1 MKRFFIFFIVAIISC
16 GFFTSSSASVKMS
29 QQQSVFND
37 TSSNLI
43 PIYLQLWHDKISKA
57 QGETDLFDGKKD
69 QLVEV
74 SNDKKMN
81 KEVTHAIYNKVNKMR
96 SDIEHASSDRRH
108 KIFYLNSIYKMLQHY
123 NSARREGLLQPQDAI
138 VLVDNFSKMLHAARN
153 GKSIAPYVKN
163 VSYEVASIN
172 VTQFSQNFG
181 YNKARLALLRLYAK
195 EHPEDFLRTLNQNYS
210 DLVDAPFIDSV
221 VASIA
226 VNYPVKVYNFASS
239 YTVLGRKI
247 RKNPDSLVQTIV
259 AIGSSGKAIQLL
271 PFVDYI
277 NRGEYSIS
285 KLKKLSKNQDDFYSL
300 SVKTL
305 IDMNMRTLKGESPVG
320 VKDMEFNVKNRSL
333 RYVRMVNELHESPDR
348 IRFAAAEE
356 LTPQEIYYVLVNSQE
371 EIYTSSFVGLY
382 HRLLERMK
390 PESGEHLLMSV
401 VLDRFR
407 KFITLSAAYNTLDPF
422 LSTMETSK
430 ASLLMRK
437 FVSGLQNT
445 KGLANA
451 VDVADAF
458 GSIDDSVLLDNLQQ
472 QVNLNFQKM
481 KAKNN
486 ERGKVIYG
494 LLATLFNTRNS
505 HSAAGD
511 WADQMSEKL
520 NLPPLDYIPY
530 EELTNAEGH
539 IYEEVF
545 FYGDKD
551 GFASYRSFMSS
562 FNNSANWDITSR
574 KYWVEINSS
583 RGKPITI
590 FAKKPMATED
600 EEGMRALQQYLKEND
615 INPSIFIHRGHSYH
629 AQAS

>member
-1 MKRFFIFFIVAIISC
+1 
-16 GFFTSSSASVKMS
+16 
-29 QQQSVFND
+29 
-37 TSSNLI
+37 
-43 PIYLQLWHDKISKA
+43 
-57 QGETDLFDGKKD
+57 
-69 QLVEV
+69 
-74 SNDKKMN
+74 
-81 KEVTHAIYNKVNKMR
+81 
-96 SDIEHASSDRRH
+96 
-108 KIFYLNSIYKMLQHY
+108 
-123 NSARREGLLQPQDAI
+123 
-138 VLVDNFSKMLHAARN
+138 
-153 GKSIAPYVKN
+153 
-163 VSYEVASIN
+163 
-172 VTQFSQNFG
+172 
-181 YNKARLALLRLYAK
+181 
-195 EHPEDFLRTLNQNYS
+195 
-210 DLVDAPFIDSV
+210 
-221 VASIA
+221 
-226 VNYPVKVYNFASS
+226 
-239 YTVLGRKI
+239 
-247 RKNPDSLVQTIV
+247 
-259 AIGSSGKAIQLL
+259 
-271 PFVDYI
+271 
-277 NRGEYSIS
+277 
-285 KLKKLSKNQDDFYSL
+285 
-300 SVKTL
+300 
-305 IDMNMRTLKGESPVG
+305 
-320 VKDMEFNVKNRSL
+320 
-333 RYVRMVNELHESPDR
+333 
-348 IRFAAAEE
+348 
-356 LTPQEIYYVLVNSQE
+356 
-371 EIYTSSFVGLY
+371 
-382 HRLLERMK
+382 
-390 PESGEHLLMSV
+390 
-401 VLDRFR
+401 
-407 KFITLSAAYNTLDPF
+407 FITLSAAYNTLDPF

-562 FNNSANWDITSR
+562 FNNSANWDIKSR

-629 AQAS
+629 AQASIAELQSSAKLVMLGSCGGYNNLAKILNVAPRAQIITTKQTGATGVNEPIIRTIERQIREGKDLRWGDIWDQLNAYFKGSHYYTLFQDYIPPQENLGAVFIKAYKKIMKKDVSVDDGAGSQADVSQGV